1 MATGRVAALQ
11 RWPVKGMGGEA
22 VDALA
27 VDDLGVVGDR
37 AHVVYDVFR
46 DAPRRVNAKLAPRLL
61 AWSAAYPDGAGTL
74 AAVTGPDGT
83 SRAWDDPELTAAL
96 SADVGRALTLA
107 REPRGAHIDRPRT
120 IHITVDASL
129 AALADAL
136 GRPVD
141 VRRFRSNI
149 HLELDAE
156 PFAEEG
162 WVGRRLRVGAAE
174 LEVVERC
181 ERCPIPGLDPQT
193 QAKWPALLRL
203 LADEHASD
211 FGLIARV
218 LGPAVVRAGDS
229 AQLLS

>member
-1 MATGRVAALQ
+1 MPTGRVAALQ

-22 VDALA
+22 VDALTL
-27 VDDLGVVGDR
+27 DGLGVAGDR
-37 AHVVYDVFR
+37 AHVVFDVFR
-46 DAPRRVNAKLAPRLL
+46 GAPRRVNAKLAPRLL
-61 AWSAAYPDGAGTL
+61 AWSAAYPDGADAL
-74 AAVTGPDGT
+74 AAVTGPDGA
-83 SRAWDDPELTAAL
+83 SRAWDDPELADAL
-96 SADVGRALTLA
+96 TADVGRTVTLA
-107 REPRGAHIDRPRT
+107 REPRGVHIDRPRT
-120 IHITVDASL
+120 IHITVQASL
-129 AALADAL
+129 AALGDTL

-162 WVGRRLRVGAAE
+162 WVGRRLRVGSAE
-174 LEVVERC
+174 VEVIERC

-211 FGLIARV
+211 FGLIARA
-218 LGPAVVRAGDS
+218 LGPAVVRDGDS
-229 AQLLS
+229 AELLS